1 MGRNSLE
8 NQMMA
13 LAINQVLALCY
24 QQGVTTSLR
33 DVFQLLRTPE
43 EFYINEWGLDDPI
56 KITNDAE
63 LLRERDIIMSRF
75 GLPPQ

>member
-8 NQMMA
+8 NNMMA

-24 QQGVTTSLR
+24 QQGVTTTLR

-56 KITNDAE
+56 TITTDAE
-63 LLRERDIIMSRF
+63 LLRARDEIMSRF

>member
-13 LAINQVLALCY
+13 MAISQVLSLCY

-33 DVFQLLRTPE
+33 DIFLLLRTPE
-43 EFYINEWGLDDPI
+43 EFWINEWGLDDPI
-56 KITNDAE
+56 TITNDAE
-63 LLRERDIIMSRF
+63 LLRERDVIMSRF
-75 GLPPQ
+75 ALPPQ

>member
-8 NQMMA
+8 NNMMA

-24 QQGVTTSLR
+24 QQGVTTTLR

-56 KITNDAE
+56 TITTDAE
-63 LLRERDIIMSRF
+63 LLRARDEIMSRF
-75 GLPPQ
+75 ALPPQ

>member
-24 QQGVTTSLR
+24 QQGVTTTLR

-43 EFYINEWGLDDPI
+43 EFWQHEWGLDDPI
-56 KITNDAE
+56 SITTDAE
-63 LLRERDIIMSRF
+63 LLAQRDIIMSRF
-75 GLPPQ
+75 GLPLQ